1 MPYDNS
7 QNTGK
12 GHLFQ
17 VQAAEMLSNHFNVV
31 FQPDFAMKIGNP
43 PKEHRF
49 DLVSIDLRYVSEC
62 KNYSWTES
70 GNISSA
76 KIASIN
82 ESVFYL
88 SFLPKDIIRFV
99 NMRKDVHPM
108 RKETLAEYYYR
119 TNSHLLGDIFIIEVD
134 LESKAI
140 KEIGRA
146 IR

>member
-7 QNTGK
+7 QNTNK
-12 GHLFQ
+12 GRSFQ
-17 VQAAEMLSNHFNVV
+17 VQAAEILSKHFNVL

-49 DLVSIDLRYVSEC
+49 DLVSIDLRYVTEC

-70 GNISSA
+70 GNTPSA
-76 KIASIN
+76 KITSIN

-88 SFLPKDIIRFV
+88 SFLSNKIIRFV
-99 NMRKDVHPM
+99 TMRKDVHPR

-140 KEIGRA
+140 IEIGRA
-146 IR
+146 VR